1 LKNLLGPKR
10 YLTFINSI
18 ITIITA
24 IVIMSKKVVTSYY
37 WCYY

>member
-1 LKNLLGPKR
+1 M
-10 YLTFINSI
+10 

-37 WCYY
+37 

>member
-1 LKNLLGPKR
+1 M
-10 YLTFINSI
+10 